1 MKVIALMG
9 CPNVGKSVVFSRLTG
24 VNVISSNYPGTTVD
38 FTKGTTAIGGEKFE
52 LIDVPGTYS
61 LEPTTR
67 AEEVAQ
73 RMLREGDIVINVV
86 DATHLERN
94 LYLTLEILER
104 KKPTVVALNLWD
116 ETKHF
121 GIDIDVGKLEERLGV
136 PVVPTCA
143 LSGMGI
149 KELAS
154 AVGDAKP
161 SRTIDSPMSEEERWS
176 RVGEI
181 LRDVQV
187 VHHRH
192 HTIRELIADATVKPV
207 TGIPIAILGILSL
220 FLFVIEIG
228 NAIIEYLMDP
238 IFYTYYGPWIVRVVD
253 SFAPSGLLRDILI
266 GTSTTESLDFEQSLG
281 ILTTGLYVPFGMVLP
296 FVISFY
302 FMLSLLEDLGYLPR
316 LAVLVDTGLHKLGL
330 HGSAIVPTI
339 LGCGC
344 NVPGAL
350 ATRILE
356 TNKQRFIAMTLMA
369 IAVPCTAQSAMIVAI
384 LGRYG
389 IKWILIVYSTL
400 FVLYIS
406 LGLVLKRVVKGES
419 PELLLEVPPYRR
431 PDPVT
436 LLKKTWSKAY
446 GFLVEA
452 VPFVILGILIVN
464 LLYLSGMVD
473 VLSRIFSPVLAI
485 LLGLPE
491 GAIVALILGILRKDI
506 AIGMLLP
513 LGMSPQQLTIAC
525 IILTTYFPC
534 IATFFVMLH
543 ELGVRY
549 MLKATGLML
558 LVSFFVGMIMRMILI
573 GIGGI

>member
-1 MKVIALMG
+1 MKKIALTG

-61 LEPTTR
+61 LEPTSK

-73 RMLREGDIVINVV
+73 TMLQEGDIVINVV

-104 KKPTVVALNLWD
+104 KKPTIVALNLWD
-116 ETKHF
+116 ETKHL
-121 GIDIDVGKLEERLGV
+121 GIDIDVEKLEQLLGV
-136 PVVPTCA
+136 SVVPMCA
-143 LSGMGI
+143 LCGTGI

-161 SRTIDSPMSEEERWS
+161 SKTIESPMSEEERWLK
-176 RVGEI
+176 VGEI
-181 LRDVQV
+181 IRDVQV

-192 HTIRELIADATVKPV
+192 HTIRERIADATVKPA
-207 TGIPIAILGILSL
+207 TGIPIAILAILFV
-220 FLFVIEIG
+220 FLFIIEIG
-228 NAIIEYLMDP
+228 NAIIEYLLDP
-238 IFYTYYGPWIVRVVD
+238 IFYTYYGPRIVGVVN
-253 SFAPSGLLRDILI
+253 SFAPSGLLHDLLI
-266 GTSTTESLDFEQSLG
+266 GTSTVEALDFEQSLG

-296 FVISFY
+296 FIITFY

-316 LAVLVDTGLHKLGL
+316 LAILVDTGLHKLGL

-356 TNKQRFIAMTLMA
+356 TKKQRFIAMTLMA
-369 IAVPCTAQSAMIVAI
+369 ITVPCMAQSAMIIAI

-400 FVLYIS
+400 FVLYIF

-446 GFLVEA
+446 SFLAEA
-452 VPFVILGILIVN
+452 VPFVILGIFIVN
-464 LLYLSGMVD
+464 LLYVFGIVD
-473 VLSRIFSPVLAI
+473 VLSLVFSPILTT

-491 GAIVALILGILRKDI
+491 GAIIALILGVLRKDI

-525 IILTTYFPC
+525 IILATYFPC

-549 MLKATGLML
+549 MLKAAGLMVA
-558 LVSFFVGMIMRMILI
+558 VSLSAGIIMRMILI
-573 GIGGI
+573 GIGY